1 MGAFKD
7 KCLFH
12 TTDLRQIILRLE
24 NIINRKT
31 LVNANK
37 FLGLFLG
44 VYSFRSEK
52 GKI

>member
-1 MGAFKD
+1 MGTFKD

-12 TTDLRQIILRLE
+12 TTDLRQSILRLK
-24 NIINRKT
+24 NIINRKI
-31 LVNANK
+31 LVYANK